1 MLRREAV
8 VGTRQ
13 TLIEAGMRLDQWLLK
28 RSKWPWDL
36 VQRTIRTQQIAVE
49 GVKKLQAGYKLQT
62 GDTILL
68 PRDIHLAAPLPAS
81 SHLSQEFPKWI
92 IAETPEHIIL
102 SKPAGMP
109 TQGGKGIKSSLDL
122 LARHYCPTARLMHRL
137 DKDTTGLLALAKT
150 REACGSPIEEK
161 VYLGIVLGSPRQDSG
176 ELKMAI
182 AGEKGNLQAC
192 TSYQVLCRS
201 AEYTLLRYQL
211 HTGRKHQIR
220 IQSAFELMCPIVGD
234 LRHGREASETGLCLH
249 SWQFRLQ
256 STLYTAPIPAAF
268 HSFLTRAGLVI

>member
-8 VGTRQ
+8 VNATQ
-13 TLIEAGMRLDQWLLK
+13 TLLEAGMRLDQWLLK

-36 VQRTIRTQQIAVE
+36 VQRTIRTQRIAVE

-62 GDTILL
+62 GDTVLL
-68 PRDIHLAAPLPAS
+68 PGDVSLVEPLPAS

-92 IAETPEHIIL
+92 LAETSQHIVI
-102 SKPAGMP
+102 SKPAGVP
-109 TQGGKGIKSSLDL
+109 TQGGKGIKSALDL

-137 DKDTTGLLALAKT
+137 DRDTTGLLALAKT
-150 REACGSPIEEK
+150 REACQIPIEDK
-161 VYLGIVLGSPRQDSG
+161 IYLGVVLGSPGKNSG
-176 ELKMAI
+176 ELQMGI
-182 AGEKGNLQAC
+182 ASDKGTLHAH
-192 TSYQVLCRS
+192 TSFEVLCRS
-201 AEYTLLRYQL
+201 AGYTLLRYQL

-234 LRHGREASETGLCLH
+234 LRHGREASESGLCLH

-256 STLYTAPIPAAF
+256 HSLYTAPIPPTF
-268 HSFLTRAGLVI
+268 HSFLTRTGLVI